1 MSFISFCC
9 QVPAHG
15 SVDSSVSALGATRV
29 IAHGTITKSKF
40 VIQFGTK
47 GQTSH
52 RCPLTK
58 WINFE
63 TAGWMFQCARDAWH
77 YTHWCSTFRPC
88 TLDFVS
94 LQPFLHF
101 SIWLVSDVSDTM
113 SNKRRL
119 SADGTKPLKFKKVKE
134 EETTLERPAEL
145 AYVKM
150 FGAWLCLSCSKEQ

>member
-1 MSFISFCC
+1 MERQIGFERDGFYFLMSFISFCC

-63 TAGWMFQCARDAWH
+63 TAGLMFQCARDAWH
-77 YTHWCSTFRPC
+77 YTH
-88 TLDFVS
+88 
-94 LQPFLHF
+94 
-101 SIWLVSDVSDTM
+101 
-113 SNKRRL
+113 
-119 SADGTKPLKFKKVKE
+119 
-134 EETTLERPAEL
+134 
-145 AYVKM
+145 
-150 FGAWLCLSCSKEQ
+150 